1 MKMSPGCGSGNLA
14 TIACMAPTSEPRWT
28 PTPRDWIT
36 IFPAQSNSAQEKS
49 KPSENV
55 GEYAVSTVVWIIS
68 SVVENR

>member
-1 MKMSPGCGSGNLA
+1 
-14 TIACMAPTSEPRWT
+14 MAPTSEPRWT